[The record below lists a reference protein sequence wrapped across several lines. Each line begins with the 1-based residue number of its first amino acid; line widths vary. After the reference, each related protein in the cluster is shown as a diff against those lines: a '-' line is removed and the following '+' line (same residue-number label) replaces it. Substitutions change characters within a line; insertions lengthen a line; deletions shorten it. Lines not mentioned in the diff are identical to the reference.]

1 MPLCRIAYVDHTL
14 VKCLWRAATCP
25 GLTVYEKMVPVY
37 QYLDSHSVFGGKD
50 CWRSMEMPETDANFV
65 IRPAEQRDVADVIA
79 LDERITGISK
89 REYLHDLFERYRT
102 RKPDQRFFYVAEA
115 AGRVVGFVV
124 GEIRAWEFGSEP
136 CGWVFAISVDP
147 DEREESVGSALLD
160 EICGRF
166 RQAGVTR
173 LRTMISRNNHLLMS
187 FFRSHG
193 LMAGPYLQLE
203 KDLT

>member
-1 MPLCRIAYVDHTL
+1 MSGSETNFEIR
-14 VKCLWRAATCP
+14 RAE
-25 GLTVYEKMVPVY
+25 LRD
-37 QYLDSHSVFGGKD
+37 LD
-50 CWRSMEMPETDANFV
+50 
-65 IRPAEQRDVADVIA
+65 QVIA
-79 LDERITGISK
+79 LDERVTGISK
-89 REYLHDLFERYRT
+89 RDYLDDLFERYRT
-102 RKPDQRFFYVAEA
+102 RRPDQRFFYVAEA

-160 EICGRF
+160 EICDRF
-166 RQAGVTR
+166 REAGAHR
-173 LRTMISRNNHLLMS
+173 LRTMILRNNHLLMS
-187 FFRSHG
+187 FFRARG

>member
-1 MPLCRIAYVDHTL
+1 
-14 VKCLWRAATCP
+14 
-25 GLTVYEKMVPVY
+25 
-37 QYLDSHSVFGGKD
+37 
-50 CWRSMEMPETDANFV
+50 MPETDANFV
-65 IRPAEQRDVADVIA
+65 IRPAEQRDVADVVA
-79 LDERITGISK
+79 LDERITGIPK
-89 REYLHDLFERYRT
+89 REYLNDLFERYRT

>member
-1 MPLCRIAYVDHTL
+1 MSEIEAHFEIR
-14 VKCLWRAATCP
+14 RAE
-25 GLTVYEKMVPVY
+25 LRD
-37 QYLDSHSVFGGKD
+37 LD
-50 CWRSMEMPETDANFV
+50 
-65 IRPAEQRDVADVIA
+65 QVIA

-89 REYLHDLFERYRT
+89 RDYIDDLFERYRT
-102 RKPDQRFFYVAEA
+102 RRPDQRFFYVAEV
-115 AGRVVGFVV
+115 AGRVAGFVV

-160 EICGRF
+160 EICDRF
-166 RQAGVTR
+166 REAGVHR

-187 FFRSHG
+187 FFRARG

-203 KDLT
+203 KDLS

>member
-1 MPLCRIAYVDHTL
+1 M
-14 VKCLWRAATCP
+14 
-25 GLTVYEKMVPVY
+25 
-37 QYLDSHSVFGGKD
+37 S
-50 CWRSMEMPETDANFV
+50 ETARNFE
-65 IRPAEQRDVADVIA
+65 IRPAEFGDLDQVIA

-89 REYLHDLFERYRT
+89 RDYLNDLFERYRT
-102 RKPDQRFFYVAEA
+102 RKPDQRFFYVAET

-160 EICGRF
+160 QICDRF
-166 RQAGVTR
+166 RQAGVHR
-173 LRTMISRNNHLLMS
+173 LRTMTSRDNHLLMS
-187 FFRSHG
+187 FFRAHG